1 MSRSNGPEQPA
12 GVTRLGERIEH
23 WRRTRARRTA
33 MAPELWSAAVELSR
47 SYGAYRVAR
56 ALRINFEC
64 LKRRMAEADAVA
76 PPPSAPSGAFV
87 EYTGAQILSAASPQ
101 GAVIELSDETG
112 ARLTLRLGAQVEVD
126 VPRLVA
132 AFRQRGA

>member
-1 MSRSNGPEQPA
+1 MTRTKDTALPA
-12 GVTRLGERIEH
+12 GLARLGERIEH
-23 WRRTRARRTA
+23 WRRTRAKRTA
-33 MAPELWSAAVELSR
+33 MAPELWSAAVELAR
-47 SYGAYRVAR
+47 SHGPYRVAR

-64 LKRRMAEADAVA
+64 LKRRMTAVVVVA
-76 PPPSAPSGAFV
+76 PAPGSPSGTFV

>member
-1 MSRSNGPEQPA
+1 MARTKGQVLPA
-12 GVTRLGERIEH
+12 GVKRLGERIEQ

-33 MAPELWSAAVELSR
+33 MAPELWLTAVELAQSH
-47 SYGAYRVAR
+47 GAHRVAR

-64 LKRRMAEADAVA
+64 LKRRMAEAGAVA
-76 PPPSAPSGAFV
+76 RPTAASGAFV
-87 EYTGAQILSAASPQ
+87 EWTGAQILSASSSR

-112 ARLTLRLGAQVEVD
+112 VRLTLRLGAEVEVD
-126 VPRLVA
+126 VARVVA